1 MVPDSPTATKVLFP
15 NPTPQRV
22 VEVGEVTLSKDEPL
36 SVDLTMVPEVP
47 TPTKVLFP
55 NPTPLRSFEVGEV
68 TVLKDEPLSV
78 DLTMVPEVPTP
89 TKVLFPNPTPQ
100 RLFEVGEVTVLKDEP
115 LSVDLTMVPDSPTP
129 TNLVVSSVVV
139 VVVPEFSVDSS
150 FSSLQEMTVKLKRKR
165 ERIMRRCFIGFLIG
179 YFRKILN
186 IPSFVGFYKNL
197 GFYLEGV

>member
-1 MVPDSPTATKVLFP
+1 MDGNGYSE
-15 NPTPQRV
+15 NPTTQRKF
-22 VEVGEVTLSKDEPL
+22 EVGEVTLS
-36 SVDLTMVPEVP
+36 
-47 TPTKVLFP
+47 
-55 NPTPLRSFEVGEV
+55 
-68 TVLKDEPLSV
+68 
-78 DLTMVPEVPTP
+78 
-89 TKVLFPNPTPQ
+89 
-100 RLFEVGEVTVLKDEP
+100 KDEP

>member
-1 MVPDSPTATKVLFP
+1 MDGNGYSE
-15 NPTPQRV
+15 NPTPQR
-22 VEVGEVTLSKDEPL
+22 K
-36 SVDLTMVPEVP
+36 
-47 TPTKVLFP
+47 
-55 NPTPLRSFEVGEV
+55 FEVGEV